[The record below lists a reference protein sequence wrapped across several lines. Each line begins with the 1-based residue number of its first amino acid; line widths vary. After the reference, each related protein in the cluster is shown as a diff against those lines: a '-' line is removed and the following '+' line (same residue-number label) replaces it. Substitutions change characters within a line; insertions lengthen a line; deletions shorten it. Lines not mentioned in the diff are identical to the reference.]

1 MTSITVDALYKQLA
15 ELRKSGMGKKKIML
29 SDDDE
34 GNGFHELFVG
44 VNTDTE
50 YTFSGQYP
58 PHRPYG
64 VSKEQAIND
73 YIILF

>member
-1 MTSITVDALYKQLA
+1 MTGITVDALYNQLA
-15 ELRKSGMGKKKIML
+15 ALRSSGMGKKKIMI

-50 YTFSGQYP
+50 YTFSGVYP
-58 PHRPYG
+58 PHLPYG
-64 VSKEQAIND
+64 VSKEQAVND